1 MFSKR
6 TIVANEY
13 NANTNCTKSIYSRLR
28 QIRRLVLVS
37 VFFRRSMDIQFLFG
51 QKNTKG
57 KNSRNKSILYTHIC
71 NFIPTV
77 QGISSHCEKKM
88 LNFFLMKFCVVAGF
102 TWQLT
107 QMLAR
112 SEWWTGESNI
122 TYEYWMWS
130 HTWKWE
136 FIETTSC
143 VRSFILQW
151 LRLAHH
157 YIVVSRLFFVLSF
170 VHSDSRI
177 LLLNR
182 VCDHWWSFLAAA
194 AAATLAAV
202 SSVVVD
208 I

>member
-88 LNFFLMKFCVVAGF
+88 LNFFSDEILCCG
-102 TWQLT
+102 WLH
-107 QMLAR
+107 LAVDANVG
-112 SEWWTGESNI
+112 SERMVDRRIKYN
-122 TYEYWMWS
+122 
-130 HTWKWE
+130 
-136 FIETTSC
+136 
-143 VRSFILQW
+143 V
-151 LRLAHH
+151 
-157 YIVVSRLFFVLSF
+157 
-170 VHSDSRI
+170 RI
-177 LLLNR
+177 LNVKSHMKMR
-182 VCDHWWSFLAAA
+182 IYWDHELCALIYTSMTSF
-194 AAATLAAV
+194 
-202 SSVVVD
+202 SSSLYRC
-208 I
+208 